1 MKQTRLMKMLF
12 VPAALSLFAACSSD
26 NDIVGDKNPTEDKGI
41 TLTINANAGSD
52 AAMSRVQYNNDYSVE
67 WTSADKVYA
76 FAGSTANAGLC
87 GITTTADKHNATL
100 TVKLPT
106 TPKNGDKITAYV
118 ANSSVTAVNAKTEGL
133 GNQIEVDYSKQAGT
147 YADATSR
154 CVLFG
159 ETTYNSESDL
169 SMNFE
174 YQTTFLKL
182 TLNFPEATVA
192 GTAALYLTGD
202 NVYSIS
208 RMNTTGS
215 NAGKLGN
222 QNGFTITVPSV
233 TVVAG
238 KAENI
243 YIAMYPGQVQ
253 NVKLQAV
260 MADGK
265 TYEFTLGNAN
275 LAAGKVYKIAKNGTV
290 VDNGVATSFASG
302 DGKKTPFVISNLAEL
317 NYLRKLVKNE
327 ILLPGKTNNYGL
339 AGYTIEL
346 AKDIIING
354 DWEPIGTNSAPFRG
368 DFNGKNHSII
378 GSVNVTVNTA
388 HDGAGFFGNV
398 GEGCKISNLIN
409 KANYNISTTNGE
421 KGAYSGAIVG
431 RIIKHSTIQNC
442 VNKGIVVSQSD
453 NVGGLVCNI
462 YLPTSSSADYV
473 IEACVNEGIIKNT
486 KATSDNVSVAGIV
499 GSVNLNTSN
508 SKNVII
514 TGCYAK
520 GFSIYAQK
528 KTKLY
533 AGGLVGR
540 VVGERDNTQLKMI
553 SCWSSDIVYPNPD
566 YLGGIIGTYSASKFT
581 IDHCWTNASQLNV
594 TTAKPNFVVTNSYN
608 SKQQPNLSNMIEG
621 MNTAWQTTIS
631 GTTFKFDAT
640 GAIVTNK

>member
-12 VPAALSLFAACSSD
+12 VPAALSFFAACSSD
-26 NDIVGDKNPTEDKGI
+26 NDIVGDKNPTEDKGV
-41 TLTINANAGSD
+41 TLTINATAGAD

-67 WTSADKVYA
+67 WTAEDQVYA
-76 FAGSTANAGLC
+76 FAGSTANAGKC
-87 GITTTADKHNATL
+87 GITTTADKHNAKL
-100 TVKLPT
+100 TVTLPT

-118 ANSSVTAVNAKTEGL
+118 ANNGISAVNAKTAGL
-133 GNQIEVDYSKQAGT
+133 GDQIEVDYSKQDGT

-159 ETTYNSESDL
+159 ETTYNSESEL

-182 TLNFPEATVA
+182 TLNFPETTVA
-192 GTAALYLTGD
+192 GEAALYLTGD

-208 RMNTTGS
+208 RMNTTGTK
-215 NAGKLGN
+215 AGQLGN

-233 TVVAG
+233 NVAAG

-243 YIAMYPGQVQ
+243 YIAMYPGAVQ

-265 TYEFTLGNAN
+265 TYEFTLGNAT
-275 LAAGKVYKIAKNGTV
+275 LVAGKVYNIKKNGTV

-327 ILLPGKTNNYGL
+327 ILLLGKTNNYGL
-339 AGYTIEL
+339 AGYKIEL

-388 HDGAGFFGNV
+388 NDGAGFFGNV

-409 KANYNISTTNGE
+409 KANYNISTTNGD

-431 RIIKHSTIQNC
+431 RIIKQSTIQNC

-453 NVGGLVCNI
+453 NVGGLVGNI
-462 YLPTSSSADYV
+462 YLPISSSADYV

-540 VVGERDNTQLKMI
+540 VVGERDNTQLQMI

-566 YLGGIIGTYSASKFT
+566 YLGGIIGTYSASMFT

-594 TTAKPNFVVTNSYN
+594 TTATPRFVVTKSYN
-608 SKQQPNLSNMIEG
+608 SKQQPNLSNMIED
-621 MNTAWQTTIS
+621 MNTAWQTAVS

-640 GAIVTNK
+640 GAIVNK

>member
-1 MKQTRLMKMLF
+1 MKMLF

-159 ETTYNSESDL
+159 ETTYNSESEL

-233 TVVAG
+233 TVEAG

-260 MADGK
+260 MTDGK
-265 TYEFTLGNAN
+265 TYEFNLGNAN
-275 LAAGKVYKIAKNGTV
+275 LAAGKVYNIKKNGTV
-290 VDNGVATSFASG
+290 VDNGVATSYAGGTG
-302 DGKKTPFVISNLAEL
+302 DQKNPYQISNLAQL
-317 NYLRKLVKNE
+317 NYLREQAKTNANTSGKYFVLTNDIVINGAWTPIDNFHGTFDGDGHAILGNIKLGGTKNELGLFGVLGYNGVVKN
-327 ILLPGKTNNYGL
+327 LT
-339 AGYTIEL
+339 
-346 AKDIIING
+346 
-354 DWEPIGTNSAPFRG
+354 
-368 DFNGKNHSII
+368 
-378 GSVNVTVNTA
+378 
-388 HDGAGFFGNV
+388 
-398 GEGCKISNLIN
+398 N
-409 KANYNISTTNGE
+409 KANITTDESVTTKAVG
-421 KGAYSGAIVG
+421 GIVG
-431 RIIKHSTIQNC
+431 RINHTGNAIKNC
-442 VNKGIVVSQSD
+442 VNKGIINSKTQYI
-453 NVGGLVCNI
+453 GGILGDI
-462 YLPTSSSADYV
+462 YAQDGKTDAV
-473 IEACVNEGIIKNT
+473 IEACRNEGYINCT
-486 KATSDNVSVAGIV
+486 NASPRFGGIV
-499 GSVNLNTSN
+499 GSINGNNANQKIIIKGCSTKDVSFTTTATTAYTGGVLGYIVNPTNANQITITACWTENLSFPKVGTNRGIVASTSSIEFTLN
-508 SKNVII
+508 
-514 TGCYAK
+514 Y
-520 GFSIYAQK
+520 
-528 KTKLY
+528 
-533 AGGLVGR
+533 
-540 VVGERDNTQLKMI
+540 
-553 SCWSSDIVYPNPD
+553 
-566 YLGGIIGTYSASKFT
+566 
-581 IDHCWTNASQLNV
+581 CWTNADNLISSTAV
-594 TTAKPNFVVTNSYN
+594 TPNNCYKKADNKLFSEWVTEANA
-608 SKQQPNLSNMIEG
+608 
-621 MNTAWQTTIS
+621 AWGSTEYEFNADGTI
-631 GTTFKFDAT
+631 K
-640 GAIVTNK
+640 VKK

>member
-41 TLTINANAGSD
+41 TLTINATAGSD

-159 ETTYNSESDL
+159 ETTYNSESEL

-233 TVVAG
+233 TVEAG

-260 MADGK
+260 MTDGK

-275 LAAGKVYKIAKNGTV
+275 LAAGKVYNIKKNGTV
-290 VDNGVATSFASG
+290 VDNGVATSYAG
-302 DGKKTPFVISNLAEL
+302 GTGGQKNPYQISNLAQL
-317 NYLRKLVKNE
+317 NYLREQAKTNANTSGKYFVLTNDIVINGAWTPIDNFHGTFDGDGHAILGNIKLGGTKNELGLFGVLGYNGVVKN
-327 ILLPGKTNNYGL
+327 LT
-339 AGYTIEL
+339 
-346 AKDIIING
+346 
-354 DWEPIGTNSAPFRG
+354 
-368 DFNGKNHSII
+368 
-378 GSVNVTVNTA
+378 
-388 HDGAGFFGNV
+388 
-398 GEGCKISNLIN
+398 N
-409 KANYNISTTNGE
+409 KANITTDESVTTKAVG
-421 KGAYSGAIVG
+421 GIVG
-431 RIIKHSTIQNC
+431 RINHTGNAIKNC
-442 VNKGIVVSQSD
+442 VNKGIINSKTQYI
-453 NVGGLVCNI
+453 GGILGDI
-462 YLPTSSSADYV
+462 YAQDGKTDAV
-473 IEACVNEGIIKNT
+473 IEACRNEGYINCT
-486 KATSDNVSVAGIV
+486 NASPRFGGIV
-499 GSVNLNTSN
+499 GSINGNNANQKIIIKGCSTKDVSFTTTATTAYTGGVLGYIVNPTNANQITITACWTENLSFPKVGTNRGIVASTSSIEFTLN
-508 SKNVII
+508 
-514 TGCYAK
+514 Y
-520 GFSIYAQK
+520 
-528 KTKLY
+528 
-533 AGGLVGR
+533 
-540 VVGERDNTQLKMI
+540 
-553 SCWSSDIVYPNPD
+553 
-566 YLGGIIGTYSASKFT
+566 
-581 IDHCWTNASQLNV
+581 CWTNADNLISSTAV
-594 TTAKPNFVVTNSYN
+594 TPNNCYKKADNKLFSEWVT
-608 SKQQPNLSNMIEG
+608 EA
-621 MNTAWQTTIS
+621 NTAWNSTEYEFNADGTINV
-631 GTTFKFDAT
+631 K
-640 GAIVTNK
+640 K

>member
-118 ANSSVTAVNAKTEGL
+118 ANNGISAVNAKTEGL
-133 GNQIEVDYSKQAGT
+133 GDQIEVDYSKQDGT

-159 ETTYNSESDL
+159 ETTYNSESEL

-182 TLNFPEATVA
+182 TLNFPETTVA
-192 GTAALYLTGD
+192 GEAALYLTGD

-208 RMNTTGS
+208 RMNTTGA
-215 NAGKLGN
+215 NAGQLGN

-233 TVVAG
+233 NVAAG
-238 KAENI
+238 QAKDI

-260 MADGK
+260 MTDGK
-265 TYEFTLGNAN
+265 TYEFTLGNAT
-275 LAAGKVYKIAKNGTV
+275 LVAGKVYKIEKTGTV

-327 ILLPGKTNNYGL
+327 ILLLGKTNNYGL
-339 AGYTIEL
+339 AGYKIEL

-388 HDGAGFFGNV
+388 NDGAGFFGNV

-409 KANYNISTTNGE
+409 KANYNISTTNGD

-431 RIIKHSTIQNC
+431 RIIKQSTIQNC

-453 NVGGLVCNI
+453 NVGGLVGNI
-462 YLPTSSSADYV
+462 YLPISSSADYV

-499 GSVNLNTSN
+499 GSVNLNVDN

-514 TGCYAK
+514 T
-520 GFSIYAQK
+520 
-528 KTKLY
+528 T
-533 AGGLVGR
+533 
-540 VVGERDNTQLKMI
+540 
-553 SCWSSDIVYPNPD
+553 
-566 YLGGIIGTYSASKFT
+566 
-581 IDHCWTNASQLNV
+581 
-594 TTAKPNFVVTNSYN
+594 
-608 SKQQPNLSNMIEG
+608 
-621 MNTAWQTTIS
+621 
-631 GTTFKFDAT
+631 
-640 GAIVTNK
+640 

>member
-1 MKQTRLMKMLF
+1 MKQTKLMKMLF

-67 WTSADKVYA
+67 WTSADQVYA
-76 FAGSTANAGLC
+76 FAGSTTNAGLC

-133 GNQIEVDYSKQAGT
+133 SDQIEVDYSKQAGT

-233 TVVAG
+233 TVEAG

-260 MADGK
+260 MTDGK
-265 TYEFTLGNAN
+265 TYEFNLGNAN
-275 LAAGKVYKIAKNGTV
+275 LAAGKVYNIKKNGTV
-290 VDNGVATSFASG
+290 VDNGVATSYAG
-302 DGKKTPFVISNLAEL
+302 GTGGQKNPYQISNLAQL
-317 NYLRKLVKNE
+317 NYLREQAKTNANTSGKYFVLTNDIVINGAWTPIDNFHGTFDGDGHAILGNIKLGGTKNELGLFGVLGYNGVVKN
-327 ILLPGKTNNYGL
+327 LT
-339 AGYTIEL
+339 
-346 AKDIIING
+346 
-354 DWEPIGTNSAPFRG
+354 
-368 DFNGKNHSII
+368 
-378 GSVNVTVNTA
+378 
-388 HDGAGFFGNV
+388 
-398 GEGCKISNLIN
+398 N
-409 KANYNISTTNGE
+409 KANITTDESVTTKAVG
-421 KGAYSGAIVG
+421 GIVG
-431 RIIKHSTIQNC
+431 RINHTGNAIKNC
-442 VNKGIVVSQSD
+442 VNKGIINSKTQYI
-453 NVGGLVCNI
+453 GGILGDI
-462 YLPTSSSADYV
+462 YAQDGKTDAV
-473 IEACVNEGIIKNT
+473 IEACRNEGYINCT
-486 KATSDNVSVAGIV
+486 NASPRFGGIV
-499 GSVNLNTSN
+499 GSINGNNANQKIIIKGCSTKDVSFTTTATTAYTGGVLGYIVNPTNANQITITACWTENLSFPKVGTNRGIVASTSSIEFTLN
-508 SKNVII
+508 
-514 TGCYAK
+514 Y
-520 GFSIYAQK
+520 
-528 KTKLY
+528 
-533 AGGLVGR
+533 
-540 VVGERDNTQLKMI
+540 
-553 SCWSSDIVYPNPD
+553 
-566 YLGGIIGTYSASKFT
+566 
-581 IDHCWTNASQLNV
+581 CWTNADNLISSTAV
-594 TTAKPNFVVTNSYN
+594 TPNNCYKKADNKLFSEWVTEANA
-608 SKQQPNLSNMIEG
+608 
-621 MNTAWQTTIS
+621 AWGSTEYEFNADGTI
-631 GTTFKFDAT
+631 K
-640 GAIVTNK
+640 VKK

>member
-12 VPAALSLFAACSSD
+12 VPAALSFFAACSSD
-26 NDIVGDKNPTEDKGI
+26 NDIVGDKNLTEDKGV

-87 GITTTADKHNATL
+87 GITTTADKHNAKL
-100 TVKLPT
+100 TVTLPT

-118 ANSSVTAVNAKTEGL
+118 ANNGISAVNAKTEGL
-133 GNQIEVDYSKQAGT
+133 GDQVEVDYSKQDGT
-147 YADATSR
+147 YAGATSR

-159 ETTYNSESDL
+159 ETTYNSESEL

-182 TLNFPEATVA
+182 TLNFPETTVA
-192 GTAALYLTGD
+192 GEAALYLTGD

-208 RMNTTGS
+208 RMNTTGA
-215 NAGKLGN
+215 NAGQLGN

-233 TVVAG
+233 NVSAG
-238 KAENI
+238 QAKDI

-260 MADGK
+260 MTDGK
-265 TYEFTLGNAN
+265 TYEFTLGNAT
-275 LAAGKVYKIAKNGTV
+275 LVAGKVYKIEKTGTV

-327 ILLPGKTNNYGL
+327 ILLPGKANNYGL
-339 AGYTIEL
+339 AGYKIEL

-354 DWEPIGTNSAPFRG
+354 DWEPIGTNIAPFRG

-378 GSVNVTVNTA
+378 GSVNVTVNTDN
-388 HDGAGFFGNV
+388 DGAGFFGNV

-409 KANYNISTTNGE
+409 KANFNISTTNGE
-421 KGAYSGAIVG
+421 KGAFSGAIVG
-431 RIIKHSTIQNC
+431 RIIKQSTIQNC

-453 NVGGLVCNI
+453 NVGGLVGNI

-486 KATSDNVSVAGIV
+486 KATSANVSVAGIV
-499 GSVNLNTSN
+499 GSVNLKADN

-540 VVGERDNTQLKMI
+540 VVGERDNTQLQMI

-566 YLGGIIGTYSASKFT
+566 YLGGIIGTYSASMFT

-594 TTAKPNFVVTNSYN
+594 TTATPRFVVTKSYN
-608 SKQQPNLSNMIEG
+608 SKQQPNLSNMIED
-621 MNTAWQTTIS
+621 MNTAWQTAVS
-631 GTTFKFDAT
+631 GTSFKFDAT
-640 GAIVTNK
+640 GAIVNK